1 MSDFVMTI
9 AGEAAPT
16 EATFGVRNPA
26 TGEVF
31 AQAPECTRQ
40 QLDAAFD
47 AAAKAAR
54 DWKADEAARRA
65 LLLQAADVL
74 MASTADLAP
83 VLTAEQGKP
92 LSDAGVEV
100 FASAIWLQYFA
111 NLDMPTQVIQDDDT
125 AYVELARRPLG
136 VVAAITPWNFPLVL
150 AFWKI
155 APALLAGNTLVL
167 KPSPFTP
174 LATLKVGEILKDVFP
189 PGVVNIVSGG
199 DDLGA
204 WMTTHPVPRKISF
217 TGSVETGK
225 KVALSAAPDL
235 KRVTLE
241 LGGNDPAIVLDDAD
255 PAEVATAIFAG
266 AFNNNGQVCS
276 AIKRVYVP
284 EALYDD
290 VVEGLAA
297 HARSIKVGEGT
308 EDGVKLGPI
317 NNEPQYE
324 RVKELV
330 ADALSHG
337 ATAVTGG
344 KAMDR
349 PGYFFEPTIL
359 DRPVRRDPHC
369 GRGAVRAGAA
379 GRALPGPGRRHR
391 PGQRHPL
398 RALGLGLGR
407 RHRPRLGGGG
417 AARVRHGV
425 GQHALGAGSAAALRR
440 LQVERD
446 RRGER
451 SLGPGRVLRVPGR
464 APLQGGRRPERQ
476 HRDAA
481 VVTAPPTG
489 RARGQPVVVVVV
501 AAAAAA

>member
-1 MSDFVMTI
+1 MSEFVMTI
-9 AGEAAPT
+9 AGEPAAT
-16 EATFGVRNPA
+16 EGTFGVKNPA

-31 AQAPECTRQ
+31 AQAPECSRQ

-47 AAAKAAR
+47 AAAKATR

-65 LLLQAADVL
+65 ALNQAAEKL
-74 MASTADLAP
+74 MGLGAELSP

-92 LSDAGVEV
+92 LSDAGIEV
-100 FASAIWLQYFA
+100 FAAAIWCQYFA
-111 NLDMPTQVIQDDDT
+111 NLDMPTQVIQDDD
-125 AYVELARRPLG
+125 AAHVELARRPLG
-136 VVAAITPWNFPLVL
+136 VVAAITPWNFPLTL

-167 KPSPFTP
+167 KPSPYTP
-174 LATLKVGEILKDVFP
+174 LTTLKVGELLRDVFP
-189 PGVVNIVSGG
+189 PGVVNIVSGS
-199 DDLGA
+199 DELGA
-204 WMTTHPVPRKISF
+204 WMTSHPVPRKISF

-225 KVALSAAPDL
+225 LVALSAAPDL

-255 PAEVATAIFAG
+255 PGMVASAIFAG

-297 HARSIKVGEGT
+297 HARAIKVGEGT
-308 EDGVKLGPI
+308 EEGVKLGPI

-330 ADALSHG
+330 ADALSGG

-344 KAMDR
+344 KAMDG

-359 DRPVRRDPHC
+359 TGLSDGTRIVDEEQFGPALPVVPYRDLGDAVDRANATHFGLSGSVWGSDPE
-369 GRGAVRAGAA
+369 RAA
-379 GRALPGPGRRHR
+379 G
-391 PGQRHPL
+391 
-398 RALGLGLGR
+398 
-407 RHRPRLGGGG
+407 
-417 AARVRHGV
+417 
-425 GQHALGAGSAAALRR
+425 
-440 LQVERD
+440 
-446 RRGER
+446 
-451 SLGPGRVLRVPGR
+451 
-464 APLQGGRRPERQ
+464 
-476 HRDAA
+476 
-481 VVTAPPTG
+481 
-489 RARGQPVVVVVV
+489 V
-501 AAAAAA
+501 AAQLECGTAWVNTHLALAPNQPFGGFKWSGIGVENGPWGLAEFSEFQVVHRSKAPNGLNANTALLLS